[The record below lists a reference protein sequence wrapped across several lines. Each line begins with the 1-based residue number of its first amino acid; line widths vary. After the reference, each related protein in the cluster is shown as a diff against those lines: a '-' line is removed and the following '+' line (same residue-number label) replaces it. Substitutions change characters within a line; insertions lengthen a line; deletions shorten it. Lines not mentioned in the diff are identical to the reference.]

1 MPLTMRTIRVAIAGM
16 AVATLLTSCVDPTRQ
31 RAGSTSATV
40 SPDPF
45 DGVLRCPAGE
55 EDGAGGWDYG
65 ANPRGTIDDPIAW
78 TRENAVGLVAGVEL
92 SFVEEIHGSTDV
104 LENVVL
110 AKNEDGLV
118 IAFIEFGRD
127 ESGRYFPNYFE
138 SCASSGIEEFS

>member
-1 MPLTMRTIRVAIAGM
+1 MPPLIRTIRF
-16 AVATLLTSCVDPTRQ
+16 AVAGVALATLIASCGDPTRQ
-31 RAGSTSATV
+31 RAGSTSVTV

-55 EDGAGGWDYG
+55 EAGAGGWDYG
-65 ANPRGTIDDPIAW
+65 ANPRGTVDDPIAW
-78 TRENAVGLVAGVEL
+78 TRENAVGLIAGVEL
-92 SFVEEIHGSTDV
+92 SFVEEIHGSTDE

-118 IAFIEFGRD
+118 IAFVEFGRD
-127 ESGRYFPNYFE
+127 DNGRYLPNYFE